1 MELGGNAPFIVF
13 DEANCEQAIQRLMAA
28 KFRGSGQTCVAQP
41 RLCPK
46 GIHDAFIQKLQQD
59 MDTQPVKGDTLLT
72 GTTIGPLSNVRAVEK
87 VERLVSDA
95 RPQGATVV
103 RGGTRSFGDPEN
115 YYPPTIVQGM
125 THSMQASKEELFGP
139 VVAIYP
145 FESQPELLRM
155 ANDADV
161 GLGAYVYTDTLNQA
175 RRTAELL
182 QTTAMAG
189 VNTGVISDP
198 VAPFGGVKHS
208 GFEREGGRIG
218 IDEFQILKASR
229 HLSTLRP
236 AAVLLTFVFTG
247 QSLLVGSSRKLG
259 SGVRLH
265 TSSSTVVS
273 LMGTDMGGLRG

>member
-1 MELGGNAPFIVF
+1 
-13 DEANCEQAIQRLMAA
+13 
-28 KFRGSGQTCVAQP
+28 
-41 RLCPK
+41 
-46 GIHDAFIQKLQQD
+46 

-229 HLSTLRP
+229 H
-236 AAVLLTFVFTG
+236 
-247 QSLLVGSSRKLG
+247 
-259 SGVRLH
+259 
-265 TSSSTVVS
+265 
-273 LMGTDMGGLRG
+273 